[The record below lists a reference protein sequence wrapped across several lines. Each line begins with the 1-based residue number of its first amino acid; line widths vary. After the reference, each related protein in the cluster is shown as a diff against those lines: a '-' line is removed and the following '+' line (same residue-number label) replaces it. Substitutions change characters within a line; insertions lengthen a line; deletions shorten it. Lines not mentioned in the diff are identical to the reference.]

1 MIRRKKMTILIIS
14 SKKGSAKPLI
24 NAIKSHENY
33 ELIYFDHSELTSS
46 LISSLGTI
54 DIVIDVKDSKNQK
67 EYSCSDLFNDSKY
80 IKFSIKNIDDIEKW
94 LEKNIYTEGTIRNLT
109 KKKTFRPLTVKEN
122 SEDENIPL
130 ANTLS
135 ATGKTIGDYEL
146 IRFIKSDDE
155 TETHIAIQRSINRKV
170 SLTLLKQDLSNSQD
184 SINRFRE
191 SVRAKAS
198 VSNPNIVAV
207 YEGHEDQGKIFYT
220 SELLSGQNIE
230 TAINYGLK
238 LNNLQIIKLLK
249 IIIESQLYL
258 KVNQISHT
266 PLELSDIYITPDETV
281 RIANTATRKNNEIL
295 SEKNSISHLSSNI
308 SKLIDEDSNSKILF
322 LLTDSKSSNHFST
335 WERFSEAIQDYEDFQ
350 SPISNINFNEP
361 KPKNRLLIFGLTTS
375 IFVTF
380 LTFIYYFKKQNIQ
393 NITTY
398 VNFDEMI
405 RVGGGEFIY
414 QKGEIKTLPT
424 FWIDKYETTISQYKD
439 FLDAIETQNI
449 NNYDHPQQPKEKTN
463 HKPKYWDQYY
473 NAASLGKKFM
483 GHSITINSPV
493 IFVDWWDAFAYAKW
507 KGRRLPTEEEWEKS
521 GRGKNGNIYPWGN
534 NVNVNFEKLRTENYS
549 KWKSVSLIIED
560 KTLEGITGL
569 LGNVTEWTMTV
580 EQDPEIIGKYLPVVR
595 GGNSKSNLEKVTQ
608 LTNRY
613 ALKNRNH
620 RSSSIGFRTLSETD
634 PTLKVGSVK

>member
-1 MIRRKKMTILIIS
+1 M
-14 SKKGSAKPLI
+14 
-24 NAIKSHENY
+24 
-33 ELIYFDHSELTSS
+33 
-46 LISSLGTI
+46 
-54 DIVIDVKDSKNQK
+54 
-67 EYSCSDLFNDSKY
+67 
-80 IKFSIKNIDDIEKW
+80 
-94 LEKNIYTEGTIRNLT
+94 
-109 KKKTFRPLTVKEN
+109 
-122 SEDENIPL
+122 
-130 ANTLS
+130 
-135 ATGKTIGDYEL
+135 
-146 IRFIKSDDE
+146 
-155 TETHIAIQRSINRKV
+155 
-170 SLTLLKQDLSNSQD
+170 
-184 SINRFRE
+184 
-191 SVRAKAS
+191 
-198 VSNPNIVAV
+198 
-207 YEGHEDQGKIFYT
+207 
-220 SELLSGQNIE
+220 
-230 TAINYGLK
+230 
-238 LNNLQIIKLLK
+238 
-249 IIIESQLYL
+249 
-258 KVNQISHT
+258 
-266 PLELSDIYITPDETV
+266 
-281 RIANTATRKNNEIL
+281 
-295 SEKNSISHLSSNI
+295 
-308 SKLIDEDSNSKILF
+308 IDEDSNSKILY
-322 LLTDSKSSNHFST
+322 LLTDSKISNHFST

-350 SPISNINFNEP
+350 SPITNINFDEP
-361 KPKNRLLIFGLTTS
+361 KPKNWLLIFGLTTS

-380 LTFIYYFKKQNIQ
+380 LGFIYYFKKQDIQ

-398 VNFDEMI
+398 ENFDEMI

-439 FLDAIETQNI
+439 FLDAIEPQNI
-449 NNYDHPQQPKEKTN
+449 NDYDHPQQPKEKTN

-534 NVNVNFEKLRTENYS
+534 KVNVNFEKLRTENYS

-560 KTLEGITGL
+560 KTKEGITGL

-580 EQDPEIIGKYLPVVR
+580 EQDPEIIGKYLPVAR
-595 GGNSKSNLEKVTQ
+595 GGNSKSNREKVTQ